1 MTTVKTIGSTCGRF
15 ATGTVRALSAGAA
28 MLAVCALM
36 PVWGDEPETTRI
48 QFMDDTYLQGDGYQ
62 LVDIDYHANFATKIV
77 MDYEVVNTNYNNKR
91 IFFFGGVD
99 DTFSFGMYK
108 YRSSHYFA
116 YGNDSTNF
124 NIKGTSVQLKE
135 KTRYTATL
143 DSASG
148 NMSISSGGKTLYSGT
163 MDADPRTRTSDE
175 TMKIFSGDGSN
186 NRYGFKLYSFAV
198 YDNGELVRD
207 LIPYGRGAVTGL
219 LDKCSGKVY
228 TNSKTGTVRPFTIGT
243 DDGYVS
249 SERGSA
255 QCLDTGYTA
264 NPQSKVEIDFS
275 LTDADTAKQCV
286 FSTGYGDSTL
296 ALYVNAAKKFAWAC
310 QDDTTAWDDA
320 ATVWHDTGVAA
331 DGARR
336 TFAIDV
342 PNGTV
347 ALVHGDGTTNYTA
360 SIDAPPTKNA
370 SYSLKLFMDATTH
383 IGTINGINAASVRL
397 YGLKIHD
404 GATLVRNYSPRLVD
418 NVPGIYDAVTGIF
431 TNSVSSKGL
440 HFGGD
445 LECASGASGLGGNS
459 DAYLEF
465 SGAQSI
471 ATEYT
476 PTNTTRLVMDY
487 GVIDQ
492 SAGQKYFFNA
502 KQDSCTLCLYYKTD
516 ASNPYAYTYPDPQRS
531 GSTKSWTK
539 ITGVT
544 LHESR
549 FNVDINLSK
558 TSDTATMTDG
568 TVTFKED
575 FANLRD
581 PLGIGSLR
589 IGSNATGAGNYG
601 IFRLYSFAIYEGE
614 DLIHYYTPCAT
625 NGVIGLWDSCEK
637 VFKPDTAGNASYF
650 RIGGAGVNG
659 GGMAFL
665 EQPQGCIVKRD
676 QAVVLSAYAPGAV
689 GYQWLKNGEI
699 VEGATGPTLEVSYDE
714 SGKTDTYQCISH
726 YAIFGYGVSAEA
738 QVEKQKQGLTVIIR

>member
-1 MTTVKTIGSTCGRF
+1 MTTVETIGSVCGRF
-15 ATGTVRALSAGAA
+15 ATKAVRALSATAA
-28 MLAVCALM
+28 MLAVCALL

-62 LVDIDYHANFATKIV
+62 LIDIDYHANFATKVV
-77 MDYEVVNTNYNNKR
+77 MDYEVVNTNYNSQR
-91 IFFFGGVD
+91 IFFFGGID
-99 DTFSFGMYK
+99 EAFSFGMYK

-116 YGNDSTNF
+116 YGNDNNNF
-124 NIKGTSVQLKE
+124 VHPGTSVQLKE

-163 MDADPRTRTSDE
+163 MNEDSRTHTSDK
-175 TMKIFSGDGSN
+175 TMKIFSGNGSSL
-186 NRYGFKLYSFAV
+186 YGFKLYSFAV
-198 YDNGELVRD
+198 YDDGELVRD

-228 TNSKTGTVRPFTIGT
+228 TNTKTGTVRLFAIGT

-249 SERGSA
+249 AERGNA

-275 LTDADTAKQCV
+275 LTDAVKENQCV

-296 ALYVNAAKKFAWAC
+296 ALYVNAANKFAWAC

-320 ATVWHDTGVAA
+320 AIIWHDTGIAA

-342 PNGTV
+342 PNGMV

-360 SIDAPPTKNA
+360 VIDAPPTKNA
-370 SYSLKLFMDATTH
+370 SYSLKMFMDATTH
-383 IGTINGINAASVRL
+383 TGRITGINPASVRL

-404 GATLVRNYSPRLVD
+404 GAELKRDYSPRLVD
-418 NVPGIYDAVTGIF
+418 NVPGIYDAVTGVF

-445 LECASGASGLGGNS
+445 LACVSGAAGLGGNA

-465 SGAQSI
+465 SGSQSI
-471 ATEYT
+471 DTGYV
-476 PTNTTRLVMDY
+476 PKRTTRLVVDY
-487 GVIDQ
+487 GIFAYWTV
-492 SAGQKYFFNA
+492 ANYFFGA
-502 KQDSCTLCLYYKTD
+502 EDARKLGLYYNGTVY
-516 ASNPYAYTYPDPQRS
+516 SYYYPD
-531 GSTKSWTK
+531 TKYNKEYAKS
-539 ITGVT
+539 TGVPY
-544 LHESR
+544 HESR
-549 FNVDINLSK
+549 YNVDIDLSK
-558 TSDTATMTDG
+558 TTDTAIMTDG
-568 TVTFKED
+568 SVTKNQS

-581 PLGIGSLR
+581 TLGVGSLR
-589 IGSNATGAGNYG
+589 IGSKGDGRYCS
-601 IFRLYSFAIYEGE
+601 IFRLYSFAIYEGG
-614 DLIHYYTPCAT
+614 DLVHYYTPCAT

-637 VFKPDTAGNASYF
+637 VFKPDTQGNASYF

-665 EQPQGCIVKRD
+665 EQPQGCVVKRD
-676 QAVVLSAYAPGAV
+676 QTAVLSAYAPGAV

-699 VEGATGPTLEVSYDE
+699 VEGATGPTLEVSYGA
-714 SGKTDTYQCISH
+714 SRKADTYRCISH
-726 YAIFGYGVSAEA
+726 YAVFGYGVSEEA
-738 QVEKQKQGLTVIIR
+738 VVEKQRDGMRIILR